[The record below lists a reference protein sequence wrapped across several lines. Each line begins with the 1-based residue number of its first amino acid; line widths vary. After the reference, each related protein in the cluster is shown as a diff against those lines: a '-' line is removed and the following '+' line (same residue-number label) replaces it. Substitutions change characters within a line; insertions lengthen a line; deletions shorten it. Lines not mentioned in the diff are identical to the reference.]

1 MLAYDTIIIGAGAA
15 GFMAAI
21 TAAQHGQKTLLIDSS
36 KKLCE
41 KIRISGG
48 GRCNFTNLNANYER
62 YISSNPNFARSAL
75 SNYSPEDFIY
85 LVEKHKIKFHEK
97 KLGQLFCDESSQEII
112 NLLRNEAHR
121 NGVEVVNPVKINKV
135 HIRDKDL
142 SLDLL
147 AKTKSELD
155 FKIKKAFGCESGV
168 GSSSKVFEA
177 NKLIIA
183 TGGLS
188 IPQLGTSSFGY
199 DLARLLDINVIDT
212 EPGLVPLLLK
222 NSLLNENT
230 GLSFD
235 VKLENRNISFRE
247 NILITH
253 KGLSGPATLQI
264 SNYWQPKEEISLNFC
279 PDLNVE
285 NYLLN
290 HKKNNPSKK
299 LSKLLGEIKQKKN
312 ISTFTNKIDRDYIFS
327 KNFLRSFQLSFPLD
341 KNIQEYSDDKLK
353 ELALMINS
361 MALKPVDYEGYEKAE
376 VTKGGIDTK
385 ELDQKSMEVKSCK
398 GLYFIGELVD
408 VTGWL
413 GGYNF
418 QWAWSSGFLAG
429 LS

>member
-1 MLAYDTIIIGAGAA
+1 MNYDTIIIGAGAA

-21 TAAQHGQKTLLIDSS
+21 AASEHGQKTLLIDSS

-48 GRCNFTNLNANYER
+48 GRCNFTNLNANYET
-62 YISSNPNFARSAL
+62 YVSANPNFARSAL
-75 SNYSPEDFIY
+75 SQYTPEDFIG

-112 NLLRNEAHR
+112 SLLKNEAHLL
-121 NGVEVVNPVKINKV
+121 GVDLIYPMKITKV
-135 HIRDKDL
+135 HVKDKDL
-142 SLDLL
+142 SLDLVS
-147 AKTKSELD
+147 KTKTQLD
-155 FKIKKAFGCESGV
+155 FNIKKNFGCESNR
-168 GSSSKVFEA
+168 KVFEA
-177 NKLIIA
+177 DKLIIA

-212 EPGLVPLLLK
+212 EPGLVPLLL
-222 NSLLNENT
+222 NNRLLNENT

-235 VKLENRNISFRE
+235 VKLENKRMSFRE

-264 SNYWQPKEEISLNFC
+264 SNYWQPKEEISMNLC

-290 HKKNNPSKK
+290 HKKNNPNQK
-299 LSKLLGEIKQKKN
+299 LSKLISEIRQKKN
-312 ISTFTNKIDRDYIFS
+312 IATFTNKIDRDFIFS
-327 KNFLRSFQLSFPLD
+327 KNFLKSFSEIFPLD

-353 ELALMINS
+353 ELSLLLNS
-361 MALKPVDYEGYEKAE
+361 MKFKPTNYEGYEKAE

-385 ELDQKSMEVKSCK
+385 ELDQKTMQVKSCD

-429 LS
+429 RDYN